1 LRGRKKDKRGG
12 GDNFLRK
19 RGTEGGKNFG
29 EKERRVDEQGGQKK
43 RGNEAETGG
52 DFRVQS

>member
-12 GDNFLRK
+12 GDDFLRK
-19 RGTEGGKNFG
+19 RGTKGGENFG
-29 EKERRVDEQGGQKK
+29 EKERRVDKQGGQKK